1 MFSPSLMK
9 HRNTLPSVLWDGA
22 SLKEGGMLKG
32 LPQDRD
38 NLLHRPSFVNWFE
51 RDEVM
56 LYDDDDKDDVD
67 EGGRE

>member
-1 MFSPSLMK
+1 
-9 HRNTLPSVLWDGA
+9 
-22 SLKEGGMLKG
+22 MLKG

>member
-1 MFSPSLMK
+1 MFSPSLRK
-9 HRNTLPSVLWDGA
+9 HRNTLPSVLWNSA
-22 SLKEGGMLKG
+22 ALKEGGMLKG

-38 NLLHRPSFVNWFE
+38 NLLHRPSFVNWSE